1 VLVLVTRPRDQAA
14 GTARLLEAMG
24 HEAIVDPVLEIR
36 PLPVPPLDLADV
48 AAVAV
53 TSANAAHAL
62 SGLAGSLPVYAV
74 GGATAAA
81 ARAACDADVRV
92 AEGDGAALAGLI
104 RRTLSPASG
113 AILHLSGADVRET
126 LEAALAEAGFAY
138 RQAVVYE
145 ARPTPSLAPETAA
158 ALREGRLGAVLFY
171 SPRSAELW
179 AAKVARAGLAGM
191 LGPVIAACLSEAV
204 AERLRPLRFAA
215 LRVAAARDQDQ
226 LLRCLEGPRRR

>member
-36 PLPVPPLDLADV
+36 PLPVPPLELADV
-48 AAVAV
+48 AALAV

-62 SGLAGSLPVYAV
+62 GGLAESVPVYAV

-81 ARAACDADVRV
+81 ARAAGAAEVRV
-92 AEGDGAALAGLI
+92 AEGDAVALAALI
-104 RRTLSPASG
+104 RRTLGPTAG
-113 AILHLSGADVRET
+113 AVLHLSGAEVRET
-126 LEAALAEAGFAY
+126 LEAALTAAGFTY
-138 RQAVVYE
+138 RRAVVYE
-145 ARPTPSLAPETAA
+145 ARPTPSLAPEAAA

-179 AAKVARAGLAGM
+179 AAKVVRAGLAGM
-191 LGPVIAACLSEAV
+191 LEPVIAACLSEAV
-204 AERLRPLRFAA
+204 AEPLRSLPFGA
-215 LRVAAARDQDQ
+215 LRIAAARDQDR